1 MIGIKVNNWG
11 LALKLYEGD
20 KSELK
25 NYVEFEVR
33 QFEKRLND
41 KLRVKTC
48 ERCGKE
54 YISLAKNT
62 VYCDRKGPDGIT
74 CREIGSIAKMKD
86 PSEINKV
93 YKKHYAVMYGKM
105 KHRKPSWKYQDM
117 FDEWKEL
124 ANDTR
129 DKANSS
135 EISVEEFKR
144 HMEEIQTDIRRK
156 YNA

>member
-25 NYVEFEVR
+25 NYVEYEV
-33 QFEKRLND
+33 QQLEEKLNN
-41 KLRVKTC
+41 KLKIKVC

-54 YISLAKNT
+54 YTTLGVNT
-62 VYCDRKGPDGIT
+62 KYCTRKGPDGLV
-74 CREIGSIAKMKD
+74 CRDIGHTEKIKNDSGIL
-86 PSEINKV
+86 KV
-93 YKKHYAVMYGKM
+93 YKKHYQLMYQMTRHKQP
-105 KHRKPSWKYQDM
+105 RYKYMDM

-124 ANDTR
+124 ANDKR
-129 DKANSS
+129 DKAKNN

-144 HMEEIQTDIRRK
+144 HMEEIQADIRRK